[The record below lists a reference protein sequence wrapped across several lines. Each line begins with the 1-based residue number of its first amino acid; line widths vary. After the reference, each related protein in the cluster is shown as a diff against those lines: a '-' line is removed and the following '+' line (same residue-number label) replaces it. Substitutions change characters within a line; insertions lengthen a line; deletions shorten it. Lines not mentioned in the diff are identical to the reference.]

1 MLIVATGPLRHWDG
15 QDSQPLEWIH
25 DTMDVGGSAWEP
37 AWFQQAK
44 GLKAGKEAKR
54 LEYGLVGKRLPSM
67 EEPWVSPQYF
77 KENRK
82 REEGGGRPIPPAF
95 RII

>member
-1 MLIVATGPLRHWDG
+1 MAEV

-37 AWFQQAK
+37 AWFQQVK

-54 LEYGLVGKRLPSM
+54 LEYGLVGERLPSM